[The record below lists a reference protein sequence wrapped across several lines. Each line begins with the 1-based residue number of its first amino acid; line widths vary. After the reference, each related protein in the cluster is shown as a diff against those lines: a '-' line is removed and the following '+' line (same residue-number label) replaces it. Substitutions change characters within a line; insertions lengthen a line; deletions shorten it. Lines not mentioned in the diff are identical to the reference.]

1 MEKGH
6 RQKESD
12 RKRKSLQK
20 ASSRK
25 SRSIKEKIKSVK
37 ESKIGLSTTF
47 LCSFLKKCP
56 NFIGAF
62 AQDKLENL
70 VIDKIPVSFIVNLDL
85 SNKSG
90 THWIAVN
97 VTNNSVE
104 VWDSL
109 ALPKSFLKK
118 NGKYLLTFL
127 KQFKTG
133 RSFLTCQ
140 KIQPDLSHLCGFYC
154 IFFLIYRQTHSFE
167 ECKLYF
173 TDITKNDDH
182 LTKFLCS
189 LWQNIL
195 FYFTVFIL
203 LIFYSVHKLVFF
215 LFCQNI

>member
-1 MEKGH
+1 MEKNH
-6 RQKESD
+6 RQKD
-12 RKRKSLQK
+12 PNRKRKSLQK

-25 SRSIKEKIKSVK
+25 SRSLKKEIKNVK

-47 LCSFLKKCP
+47 LCSFLKNCP

-70 VIDKIPVSFIVNLDL
+70 EIRQLPVSFIVNLDL

-90 THWIAVN
+90 SHWIAVN
-97 VTNNSVE
+97 LSENSVE

-109 ALPKSFLKK
+109 AFPKSYLKK
-118 NGKYLLTFL
+118 YGKYLLVFL

-140 KIQPDLSHLCGFYC
+140 KIQPDVSHLCGFYC

-173 TDITKNDDH
+173 TDITKNDDR
-182 LTKFLCS
+182 LTTYLCS
-189 LWQNIL
+189 L
-195 FYFTVFIL
+195 
-203 LIFYSVHKLVFF
+203 
-215 LFCQNI
+215 